1 LYLLSAAAPS
11 FVVSLQTSQGD
22 TIMNTLSR
30 TITPRF
36 FIDSQNY
43 TALRRQWSAL
53 INSDRK
59 HELTAAHHLLY
70 LAACGKDWRKAFTL
84 ASNRR
89 KLENGAYVGWA
100 VWRALSYIH
109 WSRDT
114 TELLAP
120 FAGTIT
126 PEIFQQIRA
135 FLPRLNAYA
144 YRPEQFADR
153 QWPFDA
159 YLAPEPIATHSQG

>member
-1 LYLLSAAAPS
+1 
-11 FVVSLQTSQGD
+11 
-22 TIMNTLSR
+22 MNTLSR
-30 TITPRF
+30 TITSHF
-36 FIDSQNY
+36 FIDSQSY
-43 TALRRQWSAL
+43 AALRQQWSAL

-59 HELTAAHHLLY
+59 QELTATHHLLD
-70 LAACGKDWRKAFTL
+70 LAACGKDWRKTFTL

-100 VWRALSYIH
+100 LWRALSQIR
-109 WSRDT
+109 WSRDA

-126 PEIFQQIRA
+126 PEMFQQIRTL
-135 FLPRLNAYA
+135 LPNPNAYA

-159 YLAPEPIATHSQG
+159 YQVPEPMAAQ

>member
-1 LYLLSAAAPS
+1 
-11 FVVSLQTSQGD
+11 
-22 TIMNTLSR
+22 MNTLSR
-30 TITPRF
+30 TITSNF
-36 FIDSQNY
+36 FTDSQNY
-43 TALRRQWSAL
+43 AALRQQWSAL

-84 ASNRR
+84 ASNPRN
-89 KLENGAYVGWA
+89 LANGAYTGWA
-100 VWRALSYIH
+100 LWRVLDQIH
-109 WSRDT
+109 WSRDDAA
-114 TELLAP
+114 LLAP

-126 PEIFQQIRA
+126 PEMLQQIRA
-135 FLPRLNAYA
+135 LLPKPNAFA

-159 YLAPEPIATHSQG
+159 YLVSEAIGAH

>member
-1 LYLLSAAAPS
+1 
-11 FVVSLQTSQGD
+11 
-22 TIMNTLSR
+22 MNTLSR
-30 TITPRF
+30 TITSRF
-36 FIDSQNY
+36 FTDAQNY

-59 HELTAAHHLLY
+59 HELTATHHLLY
-70 LAACGKDWRKAFTL
+70 LATCGKDWRKAFTP
-84 ASNRR
+84 ASNHR
-89 KLENGAYVGWA
+89 KLANGAYVGW
-100 VWRALSYIH
+100 VLWRALSEIH

-126 PEIFQQIRA
+126 PEMFQQIRTL
-135 FLPRLNAYA
+135 LPRLNAYA

-159 YLAPEPIATHSQG
+159 YQVPEAMTAHS

>member
-1 LYLLSAAAPS
+1 
-11 FVVSLQTSQGD
+11 
-22 TIMNTLSR
+22 MNTLSR
-30 TITPRF
+30 TITSRF
-36 FIDSQNY
+36 FTDAQNY
-43 TALRRQWSAL
+43 TALRQQWSAL

-89 KLENGAYVGWA
+89 KLANGAYVGWTL
-100 VWRALSYIH
+100 WRALSQIH
-109 WSRDT
+109 WSRDA

-126 PEIFQQIRA
+126 PEMFQQIRA
-135 FLPRLNAYA
+135 LLSNPNAYT
-144 YRPEQFADR
+144 YRLEQFADR
-153 QWPFDA
+153 QWPFEA
-159 YLAPEPIATHSQG
+159 YQVPESIAAH